1 MEKSTKIFCSFFLLT
16 FNITVEIETPE
27 HNVLKSEGRFELR
40 EYEYFLIAKT
50 TVKNNYKEAT
60 VAGFRRIA
68 NYIFG
73 GNQKKMAIEM
83 TAPVI
88 LDVPNMN
95 DIYEILFVMPSQHSL
110 EELPA
115 PDQSNIEIKIKELGK
130 TAVIKFGGW
139 ATESRTTHY
148 KERLQG
154 FVENSGYSINSD
166 YMVAQYNSPWAL
178 PPFRKNEIIVMIE

>member
-1 MEKSTKIFCSFFLLT
+1 MFRFVSIIASFLFFLH
-16 FNITVEIETPE
+16 NPIMAIETPNFQLIE
-27 HNVLKSEGRFELR
+27 VQGEFEIR
-40 EYEYFLIAKT
+40 EYDPMIIAMTK
-50 TVKNNYKEAT
+50 VNSNYKEASST
-60 VAGFRRIA
+60 GFRRIA

-95 DIYEILFVMPSQHSL
+95 DTYEILFVMPSQHSL

-178 PPFRKNEIIVMIE
+178 PPFRKNEIIVMIK

>member
-1 MEKSTKIFCSFFLLT
+1 MA
-16 FNITVEIETPE
+16 IETPNFQLIE
-27 HNVLKSEGRFELR
+27 VQGEFEIR
-40 EYEYFLIAKT
+40 EYDPMIIAMTK
-50 TVKNNYKEAT
+50 VNSNYKEASST
-60 VAGFRRIA
+60 GFRRIA

-178 PPFRKNEIIVMIE
+178 PPFRKNEIIVMIK

>member
-1 MEKSTKIFCSFFLLT
+1 MA
-16 FNITVEIETPE
+16 IETPNFQLIE
-27 HNVLKSEGRFELR
+27 VQGEFEIR
-40 EYEYFLIAKT
+40 EYDPMIIAMTKVNST
-50 TVKNNYKEAT
+50 YKEASST
-60 VAGFRRIA
+60 GFRRIA

-178 PPFRKNEIIVMIE
+178 PPFRKNEIIVMIK